1 MAGSASGVCLAALWN
16 STMEPGCT
24 FSVTRLTIWSAGR
37 SFQSRLSLLETEE
50 NRWGARG
57 CVRLLA
63 KI

>member
-37 SFQSRLSLLETEE
+37 SFQSRLSLSAMT
-50 NRWGARG
+50 
-57 CVRLLA
+57 
-63 KI
+63 